1 MLIFY
6 LISIMLILRPL
17 VSMRCNRVS
26 RPICSTALKMTNA
39 AAFGSKEDY
48 ELFYNI
54 INSKDASKEI
64 VSFLINQKMEKLMMQ
79 AENEK
84 LVMQAE
90 NEKLVTENE
99 KLVMR
104 VENEKLVMQ
113 AENEKLVMQVENEK
127 LVMQMQAEVR
137 MINAKFIDAQRE
149 INSNTPRDII
159 GNEPIFSFHTFILV

>member
-1 MLIFY
+1 
-6 LISIMLILRPL
+6 MLILRPL

-54 INSKDASKEI
+54 ISSKDASKEI

-79 AENEK
+79 A
-84 LVMQAE
+84 
-90 NEKLVTENE
+90 
-99 KLVMR
+99 
-104 VENEKLVMQ
+104 ENEKLVMQ

-159 GNEPIFSFHTFILV
+159 GN